1 MCIGRASAAR
11 LVLPPDGG
19 GWALHQVLNAKVA
32 YCQGI
37 SYIAAMFLIQQG
49 VSEEEAFWMLR

>member
-1 MCIGRASAAR
+1 M
-11 LVLPPDGG
+11 
-19 GWALHQVLNAKVA
+19 HQVLNAKVA